1 MSSVEIKE
9 FPFGKCR
16 EEDVKLYTLKNKND
30 FELSVISYGASIKSI
45 KVKDK
50 NQLLTN
56 VCLGLDTIEGF
67 IFFSNLIE
75 FFLLYLI

>member
-9 FPFGKCR
+9 FSFGKCR
-16 EEDVKLYTLKNKND
+16 EGDVKLYTLKNKND

-50 NQLLTN
+50 HQLLTN

-67 IFFSNLIE
+67 IFVCFK
-75 FFLLYLI
+75 FT